1 MESSGQGVGE
11 GGVGGVQIKPA
22 VSVSRPLL
30 PGLEDGA
37 CVSLSPTSGH
47 VGQTVFIDAGHGGLD
62 PGVVGA
68 TAAGNQ
74 VLEKEATLAGAS
86 RPAGL
91 VRAGGDSVGMA
102 RTRDTTVIK
111 PSPADLHSCAT

>member
-47 VGQTVFIDAGHGGLD
+47 VGQTVFIDAGHGGLGS
-62 PGVVGA
+62 GVVGPA
-68 TAAGNQ
+68 PAGDQVVEKETAA
-74 VLEKEATLAGAS
+74 AGAAS
-86 RPAGL
+86 LDRLLTGHGYT
-91 VRAGGDSVGMA
+91 VVMSV
-102 RTRDTTVIK
+102 TRD
-111 PSPADLHSCAT
+111 

>member
-37 CVSLSPTSGH
+37 CVSFSPTRGH
-47 VGQTVFIDAGHGGLD
+47 VGQTVFIDAGHGGLG
-62 PGVVGA
+62 PCVVGP
-68 TAAGNQ
+68 TASRNQ
-74 VLEKEATLAGAS
+74 VVEKEPTLAVAS
-86 RPAGL
+86 RL
-91 VRAGGDSVGMA
+91 A
-102 RTRDTTVIK
+102 RVF
-111 PSPADLHSCAT
+111 PADGYRQVV